1 MIYGK
6 LNSLAPFATQESW
19 DNSGLLVG
27 DPGAEVKTALVVL
40 DITAEAVR
48 EAREIGAE
56 LIISHHPVIFRPLKK
71 VESGSVVWELAQA
84 GISAICAHTNLDKAR
99 GGVNDCLAAALGLE
113 HVTNYAVEG
122 REKHYKLAVFVPVS
136 HAEAVRHAMI
146 GAGAGT
152 IGGYTGCT
160 FSVEGTGRFVPGEG
174 TNPWLGQPGQ
184 EEAAAEVRLETV
196 VPAGKLDAVL
206 TAMRQAHPYEVPAFD
221 VVESVREGQEIA
233 IGRIGELPEPLSPQE
248 FARLCADRLNAGVR
262 WNRKG
267 RTIRKVAVLGGA
279 GGDYLQSA
287 AAAGADALVT
297 GEAKHHEYLEAVR
310 MGITLLDATHYATEQ
325 VVLRPLAEYLDRL
338 LSGCPLCGG
347 LRRRRALLYR
357 WLPWLI
363 CAWQEPWPAPLWECC
378 SACWAGDFSSPGRR
392 LPCL

>member
-1 MIYGK
+1 MSNVSMIYGK

-56 LIISHHPVIFRPLKK
+56 LIISHHPVIFHPLKK

-160 FSVEGTGRFVPGEG
+160 FSHRTVCARRGYKPLAGT
-174 TNPWLGQPGQ
+174 
-184 EEAAAEVRLETV
+184 
-196 VPAGKLDAVL
+196 
-206 TAMRQAHPYEVPAFD
+206 
-221 VVESVREGQEIA
+221 
-233 IGRIGELPEPLSPQE
+233 
-248 FARLCADRLNAGVR
+248 ARTGGSGSGSASGNSRAR
-262 WNRKG
+262 RKTG
-267 RTIRKVAVLGGA
+267 C
-279 GGDYLQSA
+279 
-287 AAAGADALVT
+287 GADSHA
-297 GEAKHHEYLEAVR
+297 
-310 MGITLLDATHYATEQ
+310 
-325 VVLRPLAEYLDRL
+325 
-338 LSGCPLCGG
+338 SG
-347 LRRRRALLYR
+347 
-357 WLPWLI
+357 
-363 CAWQEPWPAPLWECC
+363 APL
-378 SACWAGDFSSPGRR
+378 
-392 LPCL
+392 

>member
-1 MIYGK
+1 M
-6 LNSLAPFATQESW
+6 
-19 DNSGLLVG
+19 
-27 DPGAEVKTALVVL
+27 
-40 DITAEAVR
+40 
-48 EAREIGAE
+48 
-56 LIISHHPVIFRPLKK
+56 
-71 VESGSVVWELAQA
+71 
-84 GISAICAHTNLDKAR
+84 
-99 GGVNDCLAAALGLE
+99 
-113 HVTNYAVEG
+113 
-122 REKHYKLAVFVPVS
+122 
-136 HAEAVRHAMI
+136 
-146 GAGAGT
+146 
-152 IGGYTGCT
+152 
-160 FSVEGTGRFVPGEG
+160 PGEG

-233 IGRIGELPEPLSPQE
+233 IGRIGELPESLSPQE

-325 VVLRPLAEYLDRL
+325 VVLRPLAEYLTAC
-338 LSGCPLCGG
+338 CPDVRFAVGCGG
-347 LRRRRALLYR
+347 DALCFTGGCR
-357 WLPWLI
+357 
-363 CAWQEPWPAPLWECC
+363 
-378 SACWAGDFSSPGRR
+378 G
-392 LPCL
+392 

>member
-1 MIYGK
+1 MSNVSMIYGK

-56 LIISHHPVIFRPLKK
+56 LIISHHPVIFHPLKK

-152 IGGYTGCT
+152 ISGYTGCT

-184 EEAAAEVRLETV
+184 EEAAAEARLETV

-233 IGRIGELPEPLSPQE
+233 IGRIGELPESLSPQE

-279 GGDYLQSA
+279 GGDYLHPA

-325 VVLRPLAEYLDRL
+325 VVLRPLAEYLTAC
-338 LSGCPLCGG
+338 CPDVRFAVGCGG
-347 LRRRRALLYR
+347 DALCFTGGCR
-357 WLPWLI
+357 
-363 CAWQEPWPAPLWECC
+363 
-378 SACWAGDFSSPGRR
+378 G
-392 LPCL
+392 

>member
-1 MIYGK
+1 MSNVSMIYGK

-56 LIISHHPVIFRPLKK
+56 LIISHHPVIFHPLKK

-146 GAGAGT
+146 GAGAGPSAAIPAAPSRWRAPDGLCPERVQT
-152 IGGYTGCT
+152 
-160 FSVEGTGRFVPGEG
+160 PGWDS
-174 TNPWLGQPGQ
+174 PDRKKRQPKCS
-184 EEAAAEVRLETV
+184 LETV

-279 GGDYLQSA
+279 GGDYLHPQ
-287 AAAGADALVT
+287 
-297 GEAKHHEYLEAVR
+297 
-310 MGITLLDATHYATEQ
+310 
-325 VVLRPLAEYLDRL
+325 
-338 LSGCPLCGG
+338 
-347 LRRRRALLYR
+347 
-357 WLPWLI
+357 
-363 CAWQEPWPAPLWECC
+363 
-378 SACWAGDFSSPGRR
+378 R
-392 LPCL
+392 LPVRCPGHRGSQAP

>member
-1 MIYGK
+1 MSNVSMIYGK

-56 LIISHHPVIFRPLKK
+56 LIISHHPVIFHPLKK

-152 IGGYTGCT
+152 IGGYTGLHLLGGGHRTVCARRGNKPLAGT
-160 FSVEGTGRFVPGEG
+160 ARTGRSGSRSAPG
-174 TNPWLGQPGQ
+174 N
-184 EEAAAEVRLETV
+184 
-196 VPAGKLDAVL
+196 
-206 TAMRQAHPYEVPAFD
+206 
-221 VVESVREGQEIA
+221 SC
-233 IGRIGELPEPLSPQE
+233 
-248 FARLCADRLNAGVR
+248 AR
-262 WNRKG
+262 RKTG
-267 RTIRKVAVLGGA
+267 C
-279 GGDYLQSA
+279 
-287 AAAGADALVT
+287 GADSHA
-297 GEAKHHEYLEAVR
+297 
-310 MGITLLDATHYATEQ
+310 
-325 VVLRPLAEYLDRL
+325 
-338 LSGCPLCGG
+338 SG
-347 LRRRRALLYR
+347 
-357 WLPWLI
+357 
-363 CAWQEPWPAPLWECC
+363 APL
-378 SACWAGDFSSPGRR
+378 
-392 LPCL
+392 

>member
-1 MIYGK
+1 MSNVSMIYGK

-56 LIISHHPVIFRPLKK
+56 LIISHHPVIFHPLKK

-233 IGRIGELPEPLSPQE
+233 IGRIGELPEPLSPRGVCPAVRRPPECRGALEPQGPHHPE
-248 FARLCADRLNAGVR
+248 GGSAGR
-262 WNRKG
+262 CR
-267 RTIRKVAVLGGA
+267 R
-279 GGDYLQSA
+279 DYLQSA
-287 AAAGADALVT
+287 AAADADALVT

-325 VVLRPLAEYLDRL
+325 VVLRPLAEYLTAC
-338 LSGCPLCGG
+338 CPDVRFAVGCGG
-347 LRRRRALLYR
+347 DAL
-357 WLPWLI
+357 
-363 CAWQEPWPAPLWECC
+363 CFTGGCH
-378 SACWAGDFSSPGRR
+378 G
-392 LPCL
+392 

>member
-99 GGVNDCLAAALGLE
+99 GGVND
-113 HVTNYAVEG
+113 YAVEG

-248 FARLCADRLNAGVR
+248 FARLIWDNLNEENKVSLFVR
-262 WNRKG
+262 Y
-267 RTIRKVAVLGGA
+267 VDLM
-279 GGDYLQSA
+279 
-287 AAAGADALVT
+287 T
-297 GEAKHHEYLEAVR
+297 GSWESVIINKHA
-310 MGITLLDATHYATEQ
+310 
-325 VVLRPLAEYLDRL
+325 
-338 LSGCPLCGG
+338 
-347 LRRRRALLYR
+347 
-357 WLPWLI
+357 
-363 CAWQEPWPAPLWECC
+363 
-378 SACWAGDFSSPGRR
+378 
-392 LPCL
+392 